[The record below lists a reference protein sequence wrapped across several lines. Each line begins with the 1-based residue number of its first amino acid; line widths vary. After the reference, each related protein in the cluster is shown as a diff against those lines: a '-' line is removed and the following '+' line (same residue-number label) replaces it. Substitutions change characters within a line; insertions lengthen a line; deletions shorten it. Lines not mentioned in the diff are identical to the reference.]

1 MKQILSQDDFLTE
14 LSKRS
19 RFIKKDCKIIFDEM
33 IKMMEESISENRFEP
48 DETKKVIMKIRNFGI
63 LSGVLLP
70 KRKGKG
76 GQMLPET
83 SRIIFKLSKN
93 LRYADKHFVNTDDS
107 DLDGFK

>member
-19 RFIKKDCKIIFDEM
+19 RFIKKDCKVIFDEM
-33 IKMMEESISENRFEP
+33 IKMMEESISENRFREE
-48 DETKKVIMKIRNFGI
+48 ETKKIIMKIRNFGI
-63 LSGVLLP
+63 LYAQLLP
-70 KRKGKG
+70 KRKGKS

-93 LRYADKHFVNTDDS
+93 LRFADKQLVNIDDET
-107 DLDGFK
+107 LDNY